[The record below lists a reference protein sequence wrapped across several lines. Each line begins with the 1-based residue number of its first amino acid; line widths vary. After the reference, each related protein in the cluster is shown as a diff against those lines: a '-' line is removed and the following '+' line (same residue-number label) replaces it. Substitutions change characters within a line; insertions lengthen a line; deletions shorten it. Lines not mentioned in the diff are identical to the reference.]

1 MTKAIIRHRPSLQLL
16 KPHEQLEDLQQFG
29 SAEWEGHTVL
39 IILDNG
45 FQMMGTVI
53 KVSDT
58 HVMTDNGTI
67 KKEQISF
74 VRIMQAE
81 EIRIRRGRNP

>member
-1 MTKAIIRHRPSLQLL
+1 MTNKLTRFRPSLVLL

-29 SAEWEGHTVL
+29 SKEWEGHTILVR
-39 IILDNG
+39 LDNG
-45 FQMMGTVI
+45 FEMMGTVV

-67 KKEQISF
+67 KKEQISY
-74 VRIMQAE
+74 VRIMQPE
-81 EIRIRRGRNP
+81 EIRIRRGLRP